1 MLAERA
7 PSDYQCFPAWPS
19 VTRRLRTC
27 FSVCIVALFL
37 LSWILG
43 PAIAVRSRQVDVQLT
58 NHSAASHNGLS
69 AADQDGGSQ
78 QLLTSPTCETSE
90 LYPPTP
96 LRFDADGSTIILWQP
111 KELASSRI
119 IPQGLVLSFL
129 CDSARHQCSG
139 VLLA

>member
-7 PSDYQCFPAWPS
+7 QTEPK
-19 VTRRLRTC
+19 RRIVSRRCRTC
-27 FSVCIVALFL
+27 FSVGFIALFL
-37 LSWILG
+37 LSWMLG
-43 PAIAVRSRQVDVQLT
+43 PAVAGRSMQHRVQLS
-58 NHSAASHNGLS
+58 NHAATVSQ
-69 AADQDGGSQ
+69 AATTADQDGSSQ
-78 QLLTSPTCETSE
+78 PLLTSPTSEASE
-90 LYPPTP
+90 LYPPTT
-96 LRFDADGSTIILWQP
+96 LRFDADGTTIILWQP

>member
-7 PSDYQCFPAWPS
+7 PTEHKRQIVS
-19 VTRRLRTC
+19 RRLRTC
-27 FSVCIVALFL
+27 FSVGFVALFL
-37 LSWILG
+37 LSWVLG
-43 PAIAVRSRQVDVQLT
+43 PAVAGRSRQHQLS
-58 NHSAASHNGLS
+58 NHAAAVSQVSAAVEEGS
-69 AADQDGGSQ
+69 SQ
-78 QLLTSPTCETSE
+78 QLLTSPTSEASE
-90 LYPPTP
+90 LYPPTT